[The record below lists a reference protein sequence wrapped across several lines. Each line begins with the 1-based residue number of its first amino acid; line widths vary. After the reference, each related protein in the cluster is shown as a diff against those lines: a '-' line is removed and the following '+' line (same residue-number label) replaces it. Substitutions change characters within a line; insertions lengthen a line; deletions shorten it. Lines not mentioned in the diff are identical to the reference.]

1 MKKSTINLL
10 ALTASLLFVATA
22 SAEGKDVLVGLM
34 PDVKNT
40 INGTGKYLL
49 YAGELVMASVAYIKT
64 RNMTAFGG
72 VAALALFL
80 NFMMGMI

>member
-1 MKKSTINLL
+1 M
-10 ALTASLLFVATA
+10 LFVATA
-22 SAEGKDVLVGLM
+22 SADGKDVLLGLM

-80 NFMMGMI
+80 NFMIGMI

>member
-1 MKKSTINLL
+1 M
-10 ALTASLLFVATA
+10 LFVATA

>member
-1 MKKSTINLL
+1 M
-10 ALTASLLFVATA
+10 LFVATA
-22 SAEGKDVLVGLM
+22 SADGKDVLVGLM

-80 NFMMGMI
+80 NFMIGMI